1 MKELFMR
8 RPVLALAGAI
18 AAAVVLTGCGSVDTA
33 PNMTGVDISNGSF
46 SAATFEGCYGPSTLK
61 YKWASDTQAY
71 FPEGTR
77 TLVFGDGAHAD
88 FPPLTVTT
96 NDGPTLPIN
105 AVVSFHVNTSCAP
118 YTDAQG
124 VHWPNGILQKFYTN
138 VALQYHAFS
147 DAGDQEP
154 GEGWDKML
162 AARIAAPVE
171 RAISNQALNF
181 SSAQLNTDPVSKGTW
196 ERDTTKE
203 IAATLKQL
211 NGEDYLIID
220 GVLIQKPVM
229 PTTIQQELLNKQ
241 AAVLRGQTADIDK
254 NTAANFPGGFP
265 QYMAYLGQ
273 TAINKAIA
281 EGKAQ
286 IVVNP
291 TGGPVLIG
299 QR

>member
-1 MKELFMR
+1 MR
-8 RPVLALAGAI
+8 RGLRVLGVG
-18 AAAVVLTGCGSVDTA
+18 AAAVAVLLVAGCGEVDTA
-33 PNMTGVDISNGSF
+33 PNMTGVDISNGSL

-61 YKWASDTQAY
+61 YKWPSDSQAY

-77 TLVFGDGAHAD
+77 TIDFSDGSNAD
-88 FPPLTVTT
+88 FPPLTITT

-105 AVVSFHVNTSCAP
+105 AVVSFHVNTSCVP
-118 YTDAQG
+118 YTDAAG
-124 VHWPNGILQKFYTN
+124 VHWDHGILQKFYTN

-147 DAGDQEP
+147 DKGDEEP
-154 GEGWDKML
+154 GVGWDRML

-181 SSAQLNTDPVSKGTW
+181 SSSQLNTDPASKAAW
-196 ERDTTKE
+196 ERATATE

-220 GVLIQKPVM
+220 GVLIQKPIM
-229 PTTIQQELLNKQ
+229 PGTIQQELLNKQ

-254 NTAANFPGGFP
+254 TTAANFPGGFP
-265 QYMAYLGQ
+265 QYMAYLGS

-281 EGKAQ
+281 DGKAQ

>member
-1 MKELFMR
+1 MR

-46 SAATFEGCYGPSTLK
+46 SAATFEGCYGPSTLS
-61 YKWASDTQAY
+61 YKWQSDSQAY

-77 TLVFGDGAHAD
+77 TLEFGDGAHAD
-88 FPPLTVTT
+88 FPPLTITT

-124 VHWPNGILQKFYTN
+124 VHWEHGILQKFYTN

-147 DAGDQEP
+147 DEGDKEP

-181 SSAQLNTDPVSKGTW
+181 SSTQLNTDPVSKATW

-203 IAATLKQL
+203 IATTLKQL

-265 QYMAYLGQ
+265 EYMAYLGRQ
-273 TAINKAIA
+273 AVIKSIN
-281 EGKAQ
+281 EGHAQ
-286 IVVNP
+286 VVVNESGAP
-291 TGGPVLIG
+291 LIVG
-299 QR
+299 QK